1 MSEAGPASRSG
12 DASNS
17 EQAATIA
24 TMSGLH
30 VVVVTGLSGA
40 GRSTALRVF
49 EDLGYFCVDNLPPAL
64 APSLIEL
71 VHSDP
76 AIARLGFG
84 VDVRTGTFLEGAGT
98 VLDGLAASGH
108 DVEVIFLDCADAVL
122 VRRFSETRRPH
133 ALAPGGDIL
142 AAIGSER
149 ERLGSLRARADQIFD
164 TTHFTVHDLR
174 RAMVDYVARRGKMGG
189 MVVRVVSFG
198 FKYGLP
204 VDADLVFDLRYLP
217 NPHFVPE
224 LKPRAGTDPEVS
236 KYVLESPETK
246 ALLGRLVPLLE
257 GVLPG
262 YEREGKAYLT
272 IALGCTGGRHRSVAL
287 AEEIG
292 RTLGGDRSVV
302 VSHRDVDRKG
312 T

>member
-1 MSEAGPASRSG
+1 MVRRS
-12 DASNS
+12 AQHELLPST
-17 EQAATIA
+17 A
-24 TMSGLH
+24 MSGLH

-40 GRSTALRVF
+40 GRSTALHVL

-64 APSLIEL
+64 APQLIGL

-76 AIARLGFG
+76 AIERLGFG
-84 VDVRTGTFLEGAGT
+84 VDVRTGTFLEGAGA
-98 VLDGLAASGH
+98 VLDALAASGH

-133 ALAPGGDIL
+133 ALAPGGDL
-142 AAIGSER
+142 LKAIGRER
-149 ERLGSLRARADQIFD
+149 ERLASLRARADQVFD
-164 TTHFTVHDLR
+164 TSHFSVHDLR
-174 RAMVDYVARRGKMGG
+174 RSMVDYVARRGATTG

-224 LKPRAGTDPEVS
+224 LRVLPGTDPEVS
-236 KYVLESPETK
+236 RYVLASPETED
-246 ALLGRLVPLLE
+246 LLAQLVPLLTRT
-257 GVLPG
+257 LPK

-287 AEEIG
+287 AEELA
-292 RTLGGDRSVV
+292 RRLGGVHRVV
-302 VSHRDVDRKG
+302 VAHRDIDRVKP
-312 T
+312 